1 MSQTFSIQPAKTDE
15 QIKDIADLAEI
26 IWSQHF
32 TPIIGKEQVD
42 YIYVYKRQLLKRL
55 IYWLCWISSVI

>member
-32 TPIIGKEQVD
+32 TPIIGKNKWT
-42 YIYVYKRQLLKRL
+42 IWLKNFSL
-55 IYWLCWISSVI
+55 SLQ

>member
-1 MSQTFSIQPAKTDE
+1 MSQTFSIQPAKTAE

-32 TPIIGKEQVD
+32 TPIIGK
-42 YIYVYKRQLLKRL
+42 
-55 IYWLCWISSVI
+55 